1 MPLKE
6 NGFLWEIETKDILCC
21 KHFSAC
27 YKNKC
32 FGLAPYR
39 KGIILTQFSP
49 VSVKSPL
56 QTGWGTND
64 FLLKLLMVY
73 LLFPLI
79 F

>member
-32 FGLAPYR
+32 FGTCPLPE
-39 KGIILTQFSP
+39 GNNIDTILSGFSKVP
-49 VSVKSPL
+49 
-56 QTGWGTND
+56 TTNW
-64 FLLKLLMVY
+64 LGN
-73 LLFPLI
+73 
-79 F
+79 